1 MAHIEQITEIEEI
14 VGLHDETHSDE
25 EVDATL
31 VQAMEIEKG
40 VDEDCNEDGDE
51 DCREDGD
58 VDSDTTM
65 KSQSDD
71 EDN

>member
-1 MAHIEQITEIEEI
+1 
-14 VGLHDETHSDE
+14 
-25 EVDATL
+25 
-31 VQAMEIEKG
+31 MEIEKG

-65 KSQSDD
+65 KSQSDG